1 MPQKKS
7 IKIYIIV
14 GSCGHPV
21 DAPIFTT
28 FKKAENYLESFGIL
42 YPSDVKI
49 QEYRPYESK

>member
-28 FKKAENYLESFGIL
+28 FKKAEKYLESFGIL

-49 QEYRPYESK
+49 KEYRPYESK